1 MVEIRLDEL
10 AVRMNGR
17 ILQGD
22 PDRMFRRFGID
33 SRLTV
38 PGELFFAIPARRDG
52 HDFIR
57 DAAARGAAGA
67 VISRDVPLPG
77 GDFALIEV
85 DDTVAALERLA
96 RSALA
101 GQKVKVVGITGS
113 VGKTTTKEFS
123 ASLLSRRFSV
133 LKSEGNFNNNLGLAL
148 SVLRLEPAHEAAVLE
163 MGTSGFG
170 EILALTRVAPPD
182 VAVITNVNPVHL
194 EFLHD
199 MEGVARAKK
208 EILEGIRETG
218 VAVLNA
224 DDPWVQKI
232 GRDWQGRRLAFGFG
246 PDVDV
251 QAASVRTLG
260 QDGIAFELRCLGE
273 KAQVRPGFFYEEYVS
288 NLLAAVGVCVALDVP
303 FETIVEGISALSPL
317 ERRGGL
323 VRLARGIRLIDDS
336 YNSNP
341 RALEAA
347 LKGLAAL
354 PAARRVAVLGDM
366 LELGE
371 REREYHLAAGRQ
383 VVESGWDVLVAVG
396 TLGAL
401 IAEGS
406 RAAGMDGRRISVFP
420 TAGEAATAAT
430 ALVREGD
437 LVLVKGSRGIHMEQI
452 ADRLT
457 ADLKE
462 T

>member
-1 MVEIRLDEL
+1 MVELRLDEL
-10 AVRMNGR
+10 AARMNGR

-22 PDRMFRRFGID
+22 PARVFGRFGID
-33 SRLTV
+33 SRLTM
-38 PGELFFAIPARRDG
+38 PGELFFAIRARRDG
-52 HDFIR
+52 HDFIPE
-57 DAAARGAAGA
+57 AATRGAGGA
-67 VISRDVPLPG
+67 VTSREVPPPG
-77 GDFALIEV
+77 EDFALIRV

-96 RSALA
+96 RTSLA
-101 GQKVKVVGITGS
+101 GQSVKVVGITGS
-113 VGKTTTKEFS
+113 VGKTTTKEFT
-123 ASLLSRRFSV
+123 ASLLSRRFAV

-148 SVLRLEPAHEAAVLE
+148 SILRLEPAHEVAVLE

-199 MEGVARAKK
+199 VEGVARAKK
-208 EILEGIRETG
+208 EILEGTRETG
-218 VAVLNA
+218 FAVLNA
-224 DDPWVQKI
+224 DDPMVLKI
-232 GRDWQGRRLAFGFG
+232 GRDWPGRRLTFGLG
-246 PDVDV
+246 PDADV
-251 QAASVRTLG
+251 QAASVRRLG
-260 QDGIAFELRCLGE
+260 QDGMAFELRCRGE
-273 KAQVRPGFFYEEYVS
+273 KAEVRPAFFYEEYVY
-288 NLLAAVGVCVALDVP
+288 NLLAAVGACAALGVP
-303 FETIVEGISALSPL
+303 FEVIIAGIYGLRPL
-317 ERRGGL
+317 ARRGGI
-323 VRLARGIRLIDDS
+323 VRLALGIRLVDDS

-347 LKGLAAL
+347 LRGLAAL
-354 PAARRVAVLGDM
+354 PAGRRVAILGDM

-371 REREYHLAAGRQ
+371 REKEYHLAAGRQ
-383 VVESGWDVLVAVG
+383 LVESGWDVLVAVG

-401 IAEGS
+401 IAEGA
-406 RAAGMDGRRISVFP
+406 RAAGMDARRISVFQS
-420 TAGEAATAAT
+420 AGAAAPEAA

-457 ADLKE
+457 ADFKE

>member
-1 MVEIRLDEL
+1 MVELRLDEL
-10 AVRMNGR
+10 AARMNGR

-22 PDRMFRRFGID
+22 PARVFGRFGID

-38 PGELFFAIPARRDG
+38 PGELFFAIRARRDG
-52 HDFIR
+52 HDFIPE
-57 DAAARGAAGA
+57 AAARGAGGA
-67 VISRDVPLPG
+67 VTSRDVPVPRR
-77 GDFALIEV
+77 DFALLRV
-85 DDTVAALERLA
+85 DSTVEALEQLA
-96 RSALA
+96 RTALA
-101 GQKVKVVGITGS
+101 GQPVKVVGITGS
-113 VGKTTTKEFS
+113 VGKTTAKEFT
-123 ASLLSRRFSV
+123 ASLLSRRFTV

-148 SVLRLEPAHEAAVLE
+148 SVLRLEPGHQAAVLE

-170 EILALTRVAPPD
+170 EIRALTRIAPPD
-182 VAVITNVNPVHL
+182 VAVIININPVHL

-199 MEGVARAKK
+199 LEGVARAKK
-208 EILEGIRETG
+208 EILEGTRETG

-224 DDPWVQKI
+224 DDPWVREI
-232 GRDWQGRRLAFGFG
+232 ARDWPGRRLTFGFVPG
-246 PDVDV
+246 ADV
-251 QAASVRTLG
+251 QAASVRRLG
-260 QDGIAFELRCLGE
+260 QDGMAFELRCGGE
-273 KAQVRPGFFYEEYVS
+273 KAQVRPAFYYEDYVY
-288 NLLAAVGVCVALDVP
+288 NLLAAVGACAALDVP
-303 FETIVEGISALSPL
+303 FGVIVEGISGLRPL

-347 LKGLAAL
+347 LSGLAAL

-396 TLGAL
+396 PLGAL
-401 IAEGS
+401 IAEGA
-406 RAAGMDGRRISVFP
+406 RAAGMEDGGISVFP
-420 TAGEAATAAT
+420 TAGAAAPGAA
-430 ALVREGD
+430 ALVHEGD
-437 LVLVKGSRGIHMEQI
+437 LVLVKGSRGIRMEQI

-457 ADLKE
+457 ADFKE
-462 T
+462 K